1 MRTSEEQPQYVAQ
14 MFRRTNDG
22 RPMRFVTHK
31 SGDHKKER
39 RGNNL
44 SGPATRGSATI
55 SVCVSLETVWLL
67 FRCNFLSVIWV
78 FIPDDRKTG
87 ASVISTDR
95 GAPEYGR
102 CSFSLSLHFS
112 LGLSSK
118 PYAQFPLFI
127 DVGGSKK
134 ESRAGRKNKAVGF
147 NYAGCLVNVNDAY
160 NSDLL
165 CTKTADFGSPTK
177 AKTRNKEKNVEISEE
192 NFKWK

>member
-1 MRTSEEQPQYVAQ
+1 MSFSLWKLFGSYFVA
-14 MFRRTNDG
+14 
-22 RPMRFVTHK
+22 
-31 SGDHKKER
+31 
-39 RGNNL
+39 
-44 SGPATRGSATI
+44 I
-55 SVCVSLETVWLL
+55 
-67 FRCNFLSVIWV
+67 FLSVIWV

-87 ASVISTDR
+87 ASVIFTDR
-95 GAPEYGR
+95 GAPEHGR

-165 CTKTADFGSPTK
+165 CTKTADFGSATK

-192 NFKWK
+192 NFK